1 MQKHCIR
8 LYKSGTF
15 AFSTFWKIKLQPTG
29 DGGPIYILDYRTFF
43 IILSVAFATACPKKF
58 SDLYDGFWSNI
69 HWRFFPPNVP
79 ERIVTGSDLIRT
91 QIVIDGGN
99 AAEK

>member
-1 MQKHCIR
+1 MADPYIFWITEPSLLFYR
-8 LYKSGTF
+8 L
-15 AFSTFWKIKLQPTG
+15 L
-29 DGGPIYILDYRTFF
+29 
-43 IILSVAFATACPKKF
+43 FATACPKKF

-99 AAEK
+99 AAEKIVFLLKNEMYICLLYTSDAADE